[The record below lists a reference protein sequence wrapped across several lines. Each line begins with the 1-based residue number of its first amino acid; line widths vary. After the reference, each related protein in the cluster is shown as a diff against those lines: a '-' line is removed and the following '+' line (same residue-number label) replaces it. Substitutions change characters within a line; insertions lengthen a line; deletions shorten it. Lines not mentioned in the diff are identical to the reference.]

1 MCYELFFDNATLYSW
16 QEMNGEE
23 WTNARSQW
31 VAGYNIS
38 SIVVVVIEFI
48 NNNTYLFSRWNED
61 MTPSTSSTS
70 TSSSSVVND
79 SMLEMTIYDVRRYY
93 RFTFAMTNT

>member
-1 MCYELFFDNATLYSW
+1 MAKNGQTLDR
-16 QEMNGEE
+16 NGLLG
-23 WTNARSQW
+23 TIYHQF
-31 VAGYNIS
+31 
-38 SIVVVVIEFI
+38 VVVVIEFI